1 MVEDD
6 RTDHEQPSYIDH
18 EYFQMLARSLP
29 GSNTS
34 SSPPSPRRRLA
45 RPARS
50 KLSAPPSGPEIP
62 ADAEFLGSAPAG
74 PTSSHGI
81 SETAFVAQYFE
92 KFFVTEK
99 ELGKGGKGVVLLV
112 KHVLDGVTLG
122 HFACKRVPVGNDH
135 SWLEKVLMEVQALQ
149 RLSHQNLVSYRH
161 VWLEDA
167 QINNFGPLVPCAF
180 ILQQYCNGG
189 DIHNYVCGPAQV
201 QATAQD
207 LKERIR
213 RRSRGDVELPR
224 KMNEP
229 RRLQF
234 EEIYPFFKDI
244 TEGLAFLHANGFIH
258 RDLKPQNCLLH
269 HERGKTRVLV
279 SDFGEVQYEDSVRKS
294 TGATGTIS
302 YCAPEVLV
310 PTSPGGPL
318 GAFTFKSD
326 IFSLGM
332 ILHFMCFA
340 DLPYVSANVLNEE
353 QEDLNE
359 LRAEIIA
366 WSGYFDRPDRRPD
379 LPSQLYTVL
388 RQLLSLDPSHRPM
401 ADDVLRGMKSG
412 EDFVPELRRR
422 GSASPE
428 EVTSGPRV
436 TKIDSPTPN
445 RHKRQRSQDHDMVSP
460 TRQARNQLF
469 RRPSIDPRSSEETL
483 LAHAGEDDSHSSTA
497 MMRRTSSQGV
507 QRSTP
512 ARRQVSRERTA
523 ASTQTSR
530 ELSPQKKSQ
539 LLLPAPPPQSATQ
552 KASALL
558 RRPVTSPSI
567 AAAILVMKLVSTV
580 QPCLSQGMN
589 PRMFYSIMGV
599 AVLEFCTA
607 PRPIWQILALFVL
620 HIAALG
626 YTLSHGQLC
635 RTRWHISQSDLG

>member
-1 MVEDD
+1 
-6 RTDHEQPSYIDH
+6 
-18 EYFQMLARSLP
+18 MLARSLP

-34 SSPPSPRRRLA
+34 SAPPSPRRRLA
-45 RPARS
+45 RPTRS
-50 KLSAPPSGPEIP
+50 RLSSPPSVPEP
-62 ADAEFLGSAPAG
+62 PLNAEFMGSTPAR

-81 SETAFVAQYFE
+81 SETAFVPQYFE

-99 ELGKGGKGVVLLV
+99 ELGRGGKGVVLLV

-135 SWLEKVLMEVQALQ
+135 AWLEKVLMEVQALQ

-189 DIHNYVCGPAQV
+189 DIHSYVCGPAQV

-213 RRSRGDVELPR
+213 RRSKGDAELPR
-224 KMNEP
+224 KRNEP

-269 HERGKTRVLV
+269 HERGKTQVLV

-302 YCAPEVLV
+302 YCAPEVLMPV
-310 PTSPGGPL
+310 SPGGPL

-340 DLPYVSANVLNEE
+340 DLPYVSANVLDEE
-353 QEDLNE
+353 QENLDE
-359 LRAEIIA
+359 LRAEITS

-388 RQLLSLDPSHRPM
+388 RQLLSIEPFNRPM
-401 ADDVLRGMKSG
+401 ADDVLRGMRSG
-412 EDFVPELRRR
+412 GDFVPELRRR
-422 GSASPE
+422 TSASPE
-428 EVTSGPRV
+428 DVVPGPRV

-445 RHKRQRSQDHDMVSP
+445 RQKRQMSQDHDMVSP
-460 TRQARNQLF
+460 TRQARTRLL
-469 RRPSIDPRSSEETL
+469 RRPSTDPRGSEEASAADL
-483 LAHAGEDDSHSSTA
+483 REDNPSSTTA

-507 QRSTP
+507 QRSVP
-512 ARRQVSRERTA
+512 IRRQVSRERTTS
-523 ASTQTSR
+523 STQTSHVSS
-530 ELSPQKKSQ
+530 LQKKSQ
-539 LLLPAPPPQSATQ
+539 LLLPAPPP
-552 KASALL
+552 SALQKVYEIL
-558 RRPVTSPSI
+558 QRPVASSSI
-567 AAAILVMKLVSTV
+567 AVTILIMKLVSTV
-580 QPCLSQGMN
+580 QPCLYQGMN
-589 PRMFYSIMGV
+589 PRTFYSIIGV
-599 AVLEFCTA
+599 AVMEFCIA
-607 PRPIWQILALFVL
+607 PRPGWQLLGLFVL
-620 HIAALG
+620 HVSALW
-626 YTLSHGQLC
+626 YTLSHDQLC
-635 RTRWHISQSDLG
+635 HDRWHMGQSDIG